1 MAQAHPYNQ
10 FFTSVAAKKINVGS
24 DTFKLMLL
32 TNAYTPNKG
41 THQYQ
46 SDLTNELPSGNG
58 YTTGGN
64 TISGMS
70 TAVTNTNDVQTVTV
84 NGSPT
89 GGTFTLTVTIGSS
102 TLTTAAIA
110 YNAAA
115 SAVQTALTNL
125 GNIGTG
131 NVTVSGSAGGPYTV
145 TFTGSLGAEN
155 IAIMTH
161 TDSLTGGSS
170 PNVSIAHTTPG
181 VGTFNISG
189 GNVSWPSSTFI
200 APNAARY
207 GVIVD
212 TSPGTAGTNPIVGII
227 DFVTDQ
233 SPTNGTLS
241 VTWDPTGI
249 VVVTIS

>member
-10 FFTSVAAKKINVGS
+10 FFTSLGAKSINISS

-41 THQYQ
+41 THRYQ

-64 TISGMS
+64 VISGM
-70 TAVTNTNDVQTVTV
+70 TMNMTNTNAVQTLPAQPTNPFTITVTV
-84 NGSPT
+84 
-89 GGTFTLTVTIGSS
+89 GTNVA
-102 TLTTAAIA
+102 TTASI
-110 YNAAA
+110 AAA
-115 SAVQTALTNL
+115 PTATTIQNALAAL
-125 GNIGTG
+125 GNVGVG
-131 NVTVSGSAGGPYTV
+131 NVAVSGTGPYTI
-145 TFTGSLGAEN
+145 TFQGSLGAQ
-155 IAIMTH
+155 AITLMT
-161 TDSLTGGSS
+161 TSGVG
-170 PNVSIAHTTPG
+170 PVANTTPG
-181 VGTFNISG
+181 VGTFYITG
-189 GNVSWPSSTFI
+189 GNVSWPSATFI

-207 GVIVD
+207 GAIVD
-212 TSPGTAGTNPIVGII
+212 TTPGVAASNPLVGLV

-249 VVVTIS
+249 VVVTVA